1 MLGCPCLGR
10 SQASVS
16 VECYDGTYS
25 EGAVLMLTRGPLR
38 QVSILVRF
46 R

>member
-1 MLGCPCLGR
+1 MFGVGQK
-10 SQASVS
+10 SQPH
-16 VECYDGTYS
+16 VECYDGSHS
-25 EGAVLMLTRGPLR
+25 EGAVLMLSQRPLR